1 MFIDEKGKLFGKVSI
16 VDMLIVLI
24 VLMAAVGVY
33 YKASK
38 SGLGPIQLK
47 QDKLVITILTSSEA
61 RQSVVDCLNVGDA
74 IYDWEKG
81 NLIGRLVDKQVQP
94 LRVYAE
100 DAQGNWKYSE
110 KPGLLSVL
118 MTIEADGVVSNDSI
132 RIDGKEYLAGH
143 TLVVKSKAT
152 KFQGQIQSIGIKE

>member
-1 MFIDEKGKLFGKVSI
+1 MFIDEKGKLFGKISI

-24 VLMAAVGVY
+24 VLMAAAGVY

-47 QDKLVITILTSSEA
+47 QDKLEITILTNSEA

-74 IYDWEKG
+74 IYDWEKS

-94 LRVYAE
+94 LRVHAV

-118 MTIEADGVVSNDSI
+118 MTIEADGVVSDDSI
-132 RIDGKEYLAGH
+132 RIDGKAYLAGH
-143 TLVVKSKAT
+143 TLIVKSKAT
-152 KFQGQIQSIGIKE
+152 KFQGQIQSIRVKE